1 MLQSRNK
8 TSFTYALFNYLVE
21 NENIISKVPVDL
33 TINEVAIFPIKHVYM
48 GMLAWACDVYFNFS
62 LWFEEDN
69 EFSLVQKANSNVS
82 VLNKQSALGP
92 TETPFTC

>member
-33 TINEVAIFPIKHVYM
+33 TINEVAIFPIKHVYV
-48 GMLAWACDVYFNFS
+48 GMLA
-62 LWFEEDN
+62 
-69 EFSLVQKANSNVS
+69 
-82 VLNKQSALGP
+82 
-92 TETPFTC
+92 